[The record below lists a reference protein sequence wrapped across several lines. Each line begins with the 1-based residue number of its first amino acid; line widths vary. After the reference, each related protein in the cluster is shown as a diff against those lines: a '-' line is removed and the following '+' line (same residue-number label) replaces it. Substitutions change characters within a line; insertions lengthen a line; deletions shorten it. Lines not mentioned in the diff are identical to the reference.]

1 MHEVLDWFMP
11 SYVVIVLPS
20 VLMYYIVEN
29 YKLLAPDAL
38 QAATFIVR
46 RTAL

>member
-1 MHEVLDWFMP
+1 MH
-11 SYVVIVLPS
+11 SHVVTALPL
-20 VLMYYIVEN
+20 VLMYYTVEN
-29 YKLLAPDAL
+29 YKLFAPDAL